1 MEMLG
6 RVVKGFLVA
15 GMVVTLGILRLSFA
29 FLRVQQQFSAFS
41 ASRIPAGNDAA
52 RLLQRYAHPGKLPVG
67 GSVLALPDDESVG
80 QRLPRQTGRCP

>member
-29 FLRVQQQFSAFS
+29 FLRVQQQFSAFP

-52 RLLQRYAHPGKLPVG
+52 RLLQRYAHPGKRFC
-67 GSVLALPDDESVG
+67 ALVPGLLYVCKRSG
-80 QRLPRQTGRCP
+80 PA